1 MADYIQVKDAGKP
14 KYLPVESDNTISLE
28 TLQSAFP
35 RSCGLCFEI
44 ENKCFVVKLHRG
56 ILYPPK
62 EWWKFCY
69 EPILDDV
76 EYNGDDGYD
85 QNDDE
90 SDHREEYDYYDEEDN
105 EDYDE
110 EYFEHN
116 GKDNGYGNP
125 PEVEDVNMLYY
136 HLLNEKHDDDVES
149 DYDDE

>member
-14 KYLPVESDNTISLE
+14 KYLPVESDDTISLE

-69 EPILDDV
+69 EPIFDDHYDDDYDNDYDDDYDYDYDDDDQKYRKSNPP
-76 EYNGDDGYD
+76 EKEDINKLYYNLLNGK
-85 QNDDE
+85 NDDE
-90 SDHREEYDYYDEEDN
+90 
-105 EDYDE
+105 
-110 EYFEHN
+110 
-116 GKDNGYGNP
+116 
-125 PEVEDVNMLYY
+125 
-136 HLLNEKHDDDVES
+136 VES
-149 DYDDE
+149 DYGDE

>member
-1 MADYIQVKDAGKP
+1 MADYIQVKDARKP

-35 RSCGLCFEI
+35 RACGLCFEI

-69 EPILDDV
+69 EPILDD
-76 EYNGDDGYD
+76 
-85 QNDDE
+85 
-90 SDHREEYDYYDEEDN
+90 DYN
-105 EDYDE
+105 EDYDDDYDE
-110 EYFEHN
+110 DYDDYDQEYFEHDRKN
-116 GKDNGYGNP
+116 NVCGNP
-125 PEVEDVNMLYY
+125 PEKEDINMLYY
-136 HLLNEKHDDDVES
+136 NLLNEKSDDEVES